1 MAAQKPKKPAKKEA
15 GTKKAASTKKAAT
28 TKSGKPKKGKI
39 FSTTPRSYQKKEA
52 QKNED
57 IKRAIRKVND
67 SLKRAGNV
75 SGYLKADLLGTLQI
89 NFGDYLTPSG
99 RLSMSLASSGQPE
112 LLERLEALNNYIKAK
127 IHEYKNI
134 PDDIYKWW
142 QKCIKEYFA
151 FVSELGLET
160 LEFLAP
166 ATTKN
171 IDALTKDSAPP
182 EFFLAYN
189 IWLEERRNIL
199 VYINRMRN
207 TMPFTDDDFM

>member
-1 MAAQKPKKPAKKEA
+1 MAAQKSKKPAKKA
-15 GTKKAASTKKAAT
+15 VSTKKAAT
-28 TKSGKPKKGKI
+28 TKSGKPKRGHI
-39 FSTTPRSYQKKEA
+39 FSTPRPKTQKEII
-52 QKNED
+52 QQ
-57 IKRAIRKVND
+57 AIRKVND

-99 RLSMSLASSGQPE
+99 RLSMRLASSGQPE
-112 LLERLEALNNYIKAK
+112 LLERLEALNDYIKAK
-127 IHEYKNI
+127 IQEYKNI
-134 PDDIYKWW
+134 PDDIYQWW
-142 QKCIKEYFA
+142 QDCIHEYFA

-171 IDALTKDSAPP
+171 IKALNKQSTQS

-189 IWLEERRNIL
+189 IWIEERRKIL
-199 VYINRMRN
+199 AYINRMRN
-207 TMPFTDDDFM
+207 SMPFTDDDFM